1 MIATENKTHYF
12 FVDEAGDPIF
22 YDRYGDLIVGNEG
35 CSKILI
41 LGIIRTENPKII
53 RQNLADI
60 RNQIAKD
67 KYFQGIPSL
76 KKSLIAFHATDD
88 CPEIRQLVFKAI
100 TAMDIKVKIYV
111 ARKIEAVFRKKYHA
125 KENFFYDDLVSRL
138 FEDQLQLAPHN
149 KIYFAVRGTKI
160 RQKPME
166 EAIGKGIQKFEEK
179 WSKKV
184 VSKVEVQPQ
193 TPSGEPCLQVIDY
206 INWAVYRVFV
216 KKEMRFFET
225 IREKIGFLVDLFD
238 TEKYP
243 KNFYDSRNP
252 FDVQKISPL

>member
-1 MIATENKTHYF
+1 MTTSEEKINYF
-12 FVDEAGDPIF
+12 FVDEAGDPVF
-22 YDRYGDLIVGNEG
+22 YDRYGDFIVGNEG

-41 LGIIRTENPKII
+41 LGVVRTGNPKII

-125 KENFFYDDLVSRL
+125 KENLSYDDLVSRL
-138 FEDQLQLAPHN
+138 FEDQLQLAPHD
-149 KIYFAVRGTKI
+149 KIYFAVRGTRI
-160 RQKPME
+160 R
-166 EAIGKGIQKFEEK
+166 
-179 WSKKV
+179 
-184 VSKVEVQPQ
+184 
-193 TPSGEPCLQVIDY
+193 
-206 INWAVYRVFV
+206 
-216 KKEMRFFET
+216 
-225 IREKIGFLVDLFD
+225 
-238 TEKYP
+238 
-243 KNFYDSRNP
+243 
-252 FDVQKISPL
+252 

>member
-1 MIATENKTHYF
+1 MTISEDKINYF
-12 FVDEAGDPIF
+12 FVDEAGDPVF

-35 CSKILI
+35 CSKVLI
-41 LGIIRTENPKII
+41 LGVVRTGNPKII

-60 RNQIAKD
+60 RNQISKD

-76 KKSLIAFHATDD
+76 KKSMVTFHATDD

-125 KENFFYDDLVSRL
+125 KENLFYDDLVSRL

-166 EAIGKGIQKFEEK
+166 EAIGKGVQKFEEK

-184 VSKVEVQPQ
+184 VSKVEIQPQ
-193 TPSGEPCLQVIDY
+193 TPSGEPCLQVVDY
-206 INWAVYRVFV
+206 INWAVYRAFV

-225 IREKIGFLVDLFD
+225 IREKVGFLVDLFD